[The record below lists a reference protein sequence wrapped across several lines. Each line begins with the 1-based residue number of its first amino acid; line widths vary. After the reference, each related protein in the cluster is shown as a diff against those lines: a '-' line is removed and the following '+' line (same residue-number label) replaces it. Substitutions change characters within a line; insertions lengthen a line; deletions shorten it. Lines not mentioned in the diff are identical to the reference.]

1 MSSIS
6 VDIPGYHCAVRL
18 LASGL
23 PSEGWGQKASDGG
36 LNFGPRRHSGM
47 QRPTHAEPGWAPSY
61 QQMFRGPI
69 PMKVLA
75 LK

>member
-6 VDIPGYHCAVRL
+6 VDIPGYHSAVRL

-23 PSEGWGQKASDGG
+23 PSEGWGQKPPMAALVLD
-36 LNFGPRRHSGM
+36 PRRHSGM

-61 QQMFRGPI
+61 HQMFRGPI